1 MSEHRGHGNG
11 FGALFAPK
19 CLENP
24 RSFLIMTRNYSEL
37 AAAWELPIADIKAA
51 RTKLGDQL
59 TEGVHFHR
67 GDQNAL
73 LFTAEGEALLL
84 QTLGLEPPATEVSEA
99 EFADFLADQTIDL
112 MARSIALRAYQR
124 LPQKV
129 LAEMRRMLHRPQ
141 TPEEVTAVGNAL
153 NLYVAG
159 VQGLIPGGQ
168 A

>member
-1 MSEHRGHGNG
+1 
-11 FGALFAPK
+11 
-19 CLENP
+19 
-24 RSFLIMTRNYSEL
+24 MTRNYSEL
-37 AAAWELPIADIKAA
+37 AAAWELPIADLKAA

-59 TEGVHFHR
+59 TEGIHFHR

-84 QTLGLEPPATEVSEA
+84 QTLGLEPPATDIPATDMSEA
-99 EFADFLADQTIDL
+99 EFADFLADQTIDT

-124 LPQKV
+124 MPHKV
-129 LAEMRRMLHRPQ
+129 IAEMRRMLHRPQ
-141 TPEEVTAVGNAL
+141 TAEEVTAVSNAL